1 MVKISLAKYESECKS
16 PCTLYIVLFSVFFT
30 VNTGIDTF
38 FAFFFIGTQKMKSL
52 LVLIIA
58 LRQSF
63 IKHINGKYYRN
74 KH

>member
-1 MVKISLAKYESECKS
+1 MVKTSLAKYESECKS
-16 PCTLYIVLFSVFFT
+16 PCTLYIVLFSVFLT
-30 VNTGIDTF
+30 VSTGIGTF
-38 FAFFFIGTQKMKSL
+38 FAFFIGTQKMKSL
-52 LVLIIA
+52 LILIIA

>member
-1 MVKISLAKYESECKS
+1 MVKIGLAKYESECKS

-38 FAFFFIGTQKMKSL
+38 FAFLIGTQKMNSL